1 MMDAINGFFGSILRA
16 FNSFT
21 GHYILALL
29 LFALMIKIIL
39 SPFGIKQQKNSVKQ
53 AKLKPKE
60 MAIRN
65 KYKGRTDQPTM
76 QKMQNEIMDLYQKEG
91 YSPWGGCLPM
101 ILQLVV
107 VAILY
112 GIIYNPL
119 KYICDYTPEMLNG
132 IAKFISEL
140 PGVENLSGFN
150 AETGVFSGRD
160 LDLIRY
166 LTEANLPALNESLG
180 DIGQVVL
187 SDLPNLNL
195 FGQSLADT
203 PSFSTW
209 LVLIPLLNFGFTV
222 LSTLISRKL
231 TFQPMQDN
239 PGDGKQM
246 LITSIIMS
254 AVTAWIAFTLPAA
267 LGVYWIFNTLLG
279 MLQQFI
285 LYKAIPLPKFT
296 EEDYKA
302 AEREYLGKAAKKE
315 ALEKTKAALARPMD
329 DDEYADLGEYSS
341 IYDERNAL
349 INSEPA
355 KEEEKAGVIQKAPL
369 KKNKKSKK

>member
-1 MMDAINGFFGSILRA
+1 MDVINGFFGSILRA

-21 GHYILALL
+21 GHYILALF

-53 AKLKPKE
+53 ARLKPRE

-65 KYKGRTDQPTM
+65 KYRGRNDQPTM

-91 YSPWGGCLPM
+91 YSPLGGCLPM
-101 ILQLVV
+101 IIQLVV
-107 VAILY
+107 VMILY
-112 GIIYNPL
+112 GIVYNPL

-132 IAKFISEL
+132 IASWITENIE
-140 PGVENLSGFN
+140 GVSLSGFKD
-150 AETGVFSGRD
+150 GVFSGND
-160 LDLIRY
+160 IYLIQY
-166 LTEANLPALNESLG
+166 LTQDHIASINAALG
-180 DIGQVVL
+180 DVGQIVL
-187 SDLPNLNL
+187 SDLPNFGL
-195 FGQSLADT
+195 FGNSIALAQKPVT
-203 PSFSTW
+203 SW
-209 LVLIPLLNFGFTV
+209 LVLIPILNFGFTI
-222 LSTLISRKL
+222 LSTVVSRKL

-239 PGDGKQM
+239 PAAGKQM

-254 AVTAWIAFTLPAA
+254 AVTAGIAFTLPAT
-267 LGVYWIFNTLLG
+267 LGVYWIFNTLLT

-315 ALEKTKAALARPMD
+315 HIERTKAALARPLD
-329 DDEYADLGEYSS
+329 DDEYADLGEYTS
-341 IYDERNAL
+341 IYDERAER
-349 INSEPA
+349 INSTPA
-355 KEEEKAGVIQKAPL
+355 KNEENSSVIQKAPL

>member
-1 MMDAINGFFGSILRA
+1 MDVINGFFGSILRA

-21 GHYILALL
+21 GHYILALF

-53 AKLKPKE
+53 ARLKPRE

-65 KYKGRTDQPTM
+65 KYRGRNDQPTM

-91 YSPWGGCLPM
+91 YSPLGGCLPM
-101 ILQLVV
+101 IIQLVV
-107 VAILY
+107 VMILY
-112 GIIYNPL
+112 GIVYNPL

-132 IAKFISEL
+132 IASWITENIE
-140 PGVENLSGFN
+140 GVSLSGFKD
-150 AETGVFSGRD
+150 GVFSGND
-160 LDLIRY
+160 IYLIQY
-166 LTEANLPALNESLG
+166 LTQDHIASINAALGEA
-180 DIGQVVL
+180 GQVVL
-187 SDLPNLNL
+187 SDLPNFGL
-195 FGQSLADT
+195 FGNSIALAQKPVT
-203 PSFSTW
+203 SW
-209 LVLIPLLNFGFTV
+209 LILIPIFNFGFTI
-222 LSTLISRKL
+222 LSTIISRKL

-239 PGDGKQM
+239 PAAGKQM

-254 AVTAWIAFTLPAA
+254 AVTAGIAFTLPAA
-267 LGVYWIFNTLLG
+267 LGVYWIFNTLLT

-315 ALEKTKAALARPMD
+315 HIERTKAALARPLD
-329 DDEYADLGEYSS
+329 DDEYADLGEYTS
-341 IYDERNAL
+341 IYDERAER
-349 INSEPA
+349 INSTPV
-355 KEEEKAGVIQKAPL
+355 KNEENASVIQKAPL

>member
-1 MMDAINGFFGSILRA
+1 MDVINGFFGSILRA

-21 GHYILALL
+21 GHYILALF

-53 AKLKPKE
+53 ARLKPRE

-65 KYKGRTDQPTM
+65 KYKGRNDQPTM

-91 YSPWGGCLPM
+91 YSPLGGCLPM
-101 ILQLVV
+101 IIQLVV
-107 VAILY
+107 VMILY
-112 GIIYNPL
+112 GIVYNPL

-132 IAKFISEL
+132 IASWITENIE
-140 PGVENLSGFN
+140 GVSLSGFKD
-150 AETGVFSGRD
+150 GVFSGND
-160 LDLIRY
+160 IHLIQY
-166 LTEANLPALNESLG
+166 LTQDHIASINAALGEA
-180 DIGQVVL
+180 GQVVL
-187 SDLPNLNL
+187 SDLPNFGL
-195 FGQSLADT
+195 FGNSIALAQKPVT
-203 PSFSTW
+203 SW
-209 LVLIPLLNFGFTV
+209 LVLIPILNFGFTI
-222 LSTLISRKL
+222 LSTIISRKL

-239 PGDGKQM
+239 PAAGKQM

-254 AVTAWIAFTLPAA
+254 AVTAGIAFTLPAA
-267 LGVYWIFNTLLG
+267 LGVYWIFNTLLT

-315 ALEKTKAALARPMD
+315 HIERTKAALARPLD
-329 DDEYADLGEYSS
+329 DDEYADLGEYTS
-341 IYDERNAL
+341 IYDERAER
-349 INSEPA
+349 INSTPV
-355 KEEEKAGVIQKAPL
+355 KNEENASVIQKAPL

>member
-1 MMDAINGFFGSILRA
+1 MDVINGFFGSILRA

-21 GHYILALL
+21 GHYILALF

-53 AKLKPKE
+53 ARLKPRE

-65 KYKGRTDQPTM
+65 KYRGRNDQPTM

-91 YSPWGGCLPM
+91 YSPLGGCLPM
-101 ILQLVV
+101 IIQLVV
-107 VAILY
+107 VMILY
-112 GIIYNPL
+112 GIVYNPL

-132 IAKFISEL
+132 IASWITENIE
-140 PGVENLSGFN
+140 GVSLSGFKD
-150 AETGVFSGRD
+150 GVFSGND
-160 LDLIRY
+160 IYLIQY
-166 LTEANLPALNESLG
+166 LTQDHIASINAALGEA
-180 DIGQVVL
+180 GQVVL
-187 SDLPNLNL
+187 SDLPNFGL
-195 FGQSLADT
+195 FGNSIALAQKPVT
-203 PSFSTW
+203 SW
-209 LVLIPLLNFGFTV
+209 LILIPILNFGFTI
-222 LSTLISRKL
+222 LSTIISRKL

-239 PGDGKQM
+239 PAAGKQM

-254 AVTAWIAFTLPAA
+254 AVTAGIAFTLPAT
-267 LGVYWIFNTLLG
+267 LGVYWIFNTLLT

-315 ALEKTKAALARPMD
+315 HIERTKAALARPLD
-329 DDEYADLGEYSS
+329 DDEYADLGEYTS
-341 IYDERNAL
+341 IYDERAER
-349 INSEPA
+349 INSTPV
-355 KEEEKAGVIQKAPL
+355 KNEENASVIQKAPL

>member
-1 MMDAINGFFGSILRA
+1 MDVINGFFGSILRA

-21 GHYILALL
+21 GHYILALF

-53 AKLKPKE
+53 ARLKPRE

-65 KYKGRTDQPTM
+65 KYKGRNDQPTM

-91 YSPWGGCLPM
+91 YSPLGGCLPM
-101 ILQLVV
+101 IIQLVV
-107 VAILY
+107 VMILY
-112 GIIYNPL
+112 GIVYNPL

-132 IAKFISEL
+132 IASWITENIE
-140 PGVENLSGFN
+140 GVSLSGFKD
-150 AETGVFSGRD
+150 GVFSGND
-160 LDLIRY
+160 IYLIQY
-166 LTEANLPALNESLG
+166 LTQDHIASINAALGEA
-180 DIGQVVL
+180 GQVVL
-187 SDLPNLNL
+187 SDLPNFGL
-195 FGQSLADT
+195 FGNSIALAQKPVT
-203 PSFSTW
+203 SW
-209 LVLIPLLNFGFTV
+209 LVLIPILNFGFTI
-222 LSTLISRKL
+222 LSTIISRKL

-239 PGDGKQM
+239 PAAGKQM

-254 AVTAWIAFTLPAA
+254 AVTAGIAFTLPAT
-267 LGVYWIFNTLLG
+267 LGVYWIFNTLLT

-315 ALEKTKAALARPMD
+315 HIERTKAALARPLD
-329 DDEYADLGEYSS
+329 DDEYADLGEYTS
-341 IYDERNAL
+341 IYDERAER
-349 INSEPA
+349 INSTPV
-355 KEEEKAGVIQKAPL
+355 KNEENASVIQKAPL

>member
-1 MMDAINGFFGSILRA
+1 MDVINGFFGSILRA

-21 GHYILALL
+21 GHYILALF

-53 AKLKPKE
+53 ARLKPRE

-65 KYKGRTDQPTM
+65 KYRGRNDQPTM

-91 YSPWGGCLPM
+91 YSPLGGCLPM
-101 ILQLVV
+101 IIQLVV
-107 VAILY
+107 VMILY
-112 GIIYNPL
+112 GIVYNPL

-132 IAKFISEL
+132 IASWITENIE
-140 PGVENLSGFN
+140 GVSLSGFKD
-150 AETGVFSGRD
+150 GVFSGND
-160 LDLIRY
+160 IYLIQY
-166 LTEANLPALNESLG
+166 LTQDHIASINAALGEA
-180 DIGQVVL
+180 GQVVL
-187 SDLPNLNL
+187 SDLPNFGL
-195 FGQSLADT
+195 FGNSIALAQKPVT
-203 PSFSTW
+203 SW
-209 LVLIPLLNFGFTV
+209 LILIPILNFGFTI
-222 LSTLISRKL
+222 LSTIISRKL

-239 PGDGKQM
+239 PAAGKQM

-254 AVTAWIAFTLPAA
+254 AVTAGIAFTLPAA
-267 LGVYWIFNTLLG
+267 LGVYWIFNTLLT

-315 ALEKTKAALARPMD
+315 HIERTKAALARPLD
-329 DDEYADLGEYSS
+329 DDEYADLGEYTS
-341 IYDERNAL
+341 IYDERAER
-349 INSEPA
+349 INSTPV
-355 KEEEKAGVIQKAPL
+355 KNEENASVIQKAPL

>member
-1 MMDAINGFFGSILRA
+1 MDVINGFFGSILRA

-21 GHYILALL
+21 GHYILALF

-53 AKLKPKE
+53 ARLKPRE

-65 KYKGRTDQPTM
+65 KYRGRNDQPTM
-76 QKMQNEIMDLYQKEG
+76 QKMNNEIMDLYQKEG
-91 YSPWGGCLPM
+91 YSPLGGCLPM
-101 ILQLVV
+101 IIQLVV
-107 VAILY
+107 VMILY
-112 GIIYNPL
+112 GIVYNPL

-132 IAKFISEL
+132 IASWITENIE
-140 PGVENLSGFN
+140 GVSLSGFKD
-150 AETGVFSGRD
+150 GVFSGND
-160 LDLIRY
+160 IYLIQY
-166 LTEANLPALNESLG
+166 LTQDHIASINAALGEA
-180 DIGQVVL
+180 GQVVL
-187 SDLPNLNL
+187 SDLPNFGL
-195 FGQSLADT
+195 FGNSIALAQKPVT
-203 PSFSTW
+203 SW
-209 LVLIPLLNFGFTV
+209 LVLIPILNFGFTI
-222 LSTLISRKL
+222 LSTIISRKL

-239 PGDGKQM
+239 PAAGKQM

-254 AVTAWIAFTLPAA
+254 AVTAGIAFTLPAA
-267 LGVYWIFNTLLG
+267 LGVYWIFNTLLT

-315 ALEKTKAALARPMD
+315 HIERTKAALARPLD
-329 DDEYADLGEYSS
+329 DDEYADLGEYTS
-341 IYDERNAL
+341 IYDERAER
-349 INSEPA
+349 INSTPV
-355 KEEEKAGVIQKAPL
+355 KNEENASVIQKAPL

>member
-1 MMDAINGFFGSILRA
+1 MDVINGFFGSILRA

-21 GHYILALL
+21 GHYILALF

-53 AKLKPKE
+53 ARLKPRE

-65 KYKGRTDQPTM
+65 KYRGRNDQPTM

-91 YSPWGGCLPM
+91 YSPLGGCLPM
-101 ILQLVV
+101 IIQLVV
-107 VAILY
+107 VMILY
-112 GIIYNPL
+112 GIVYNPL

-132 IAKFISEL
+132 IASWITENIE
-140 PGVENLSGFN
+140 GVSLSGFKD
-150 AETGVFSGRD
+150 GVFSGND
-160 LDLIRY
+160 IYLIQY
-166 LTEANLPALNESLG
+166 LTQDHIASINAALGEA
-180 DIGQVVL
+180 GQVVL
-187 SDLPNLNL
+187 SDLPNFGL
-195 FGQSLADT
+195 FGNSIALAQKPVT
-203 PSFSTW
+203 SW
-209 LVLIPLLNFGFTV
+209 LVLIPILNFGFTI
-222 LSTLISRKL
+222 LSTIISRKL

-239 PGDGKQM
+239 PAAGKQM

-254 AVTAWIAFTLPAA
+254 AVTAGIAFTLPAT
-267 LGVYWIFNTLLG
+267 LGVYWIFNTLLT

-315 ALEKTKAALARPMD
+315 HIERTKAALARPLD
-329 DDEYADLGEYSS
+329 DDEYADLGEYTS
-341 IYDERNAL
+341 IYDERAER
-349 INSEPA
+349 INSTPV
-355 KEEEKAGVIQKAPL
+355 KNEENASVIQKAPL

>member
-1 MMDAINGFFGSILRA
+1 MDVINGFFGSILRA

-21 GHYILALL
+21 GHYILALF

-53 AKLKPKE
+53 ARLKPRE

-65 KYKGRTDQPTM
+65 KYKGRNDQPTM

-91 YSPWGGCLPM
+91 YSPLGGCLPM
-101 ILQLVV
+101 IIQLVV
-107 VAILY
+107 VMILY
-112 GIIYNPL
+112 GIVYNPL

-132 IAKFISEL
+132 IASWITENIE
-140 PGVENLSGFN
+140 GVSLSGFKD
-150 AETGVFSGRD
+150 GVFSGND
-160 LDLIRY
+160 IYLIQY
-166 LTEANLPALNESLG
+166 LTQDHIASINAALGEA
-180 DIGQVVL
+180 GQVVL
-187 SDLPNLNL
+187 SDLPNFGL
-195 FGQSLADT
+195 FGNSIALAQKPVT
-203 PSFSTW
+203 SW
-209 LVLIPLLNFGFTV
+209 LVLIPILNFGFTI
-222 LSTLISRKL
+222 LSTIISRKL

-239 PGDGKQM
+239 PAAGKQM

-254 AVTAWIAFTLPAA
+254 AVTAGIAFTLPAA
-267 LGVYWIFNTLLG
+267 LGVYWIFNTLLT

-315 ALEKTKAALARPMD
+315 HIERTKAALARPLD
-329 DDEYADLGEYSS
+329 DDEYADLGEYTS
-341 IYDERNAL
+341 IYDERAER
-349 INSEPA
+349 INSTPV
-355 KEEEKAGVIQKAPL
+355 KNEENASVIQKAPL

>member
-1 MMDAINGFFGSILRA
+1 MDVINGFFGSILRA

-21 GHYILALL
+21 GHYILALF

-53 AKLKPKE
+53 ARLKPRE

-65 KYKGRTDQPTM
+65 KYRGRNDQPTM
-76 QKMQNEIMDLYQKEG
+76 QKMNNEIMDLYQKEG
-91 YSPWGGCLPM
+91 YSPLGGCLPM
-101 ILQLVV
+101 IIQLVV
-107 VAILY
+107 VMILY
-112 GIIYNPL
+112 GIVYNPL

-132 IAKFISEL
+132 IASWITENIE
-140 PGVENLSGFN
+140 GVSLSGFKD
-150 AETGVFSGRD
+150 GVFSGND
-160 LDLIRY
+160 IYLIQY
-166 LTEANLPALNESLG
+166 LTQDHIASINAALG
-180 DIGQVVL
+180 DVGQIVL
-187 SDLPNLNL
+187 SDLPNFGL
-195 FGQSLADT
+195 FGNSIALAQKPVT
-203 PSFSTW
+203 SW
-209 LVLIPLLNFGFTV
+209 LILIPILNFGFTI
-222 LSTLISRKL
+222 LSTIVSRKL

-239 PGDGKQM
+239 PAAGKQM

-254 AVTAWIAFTLPAA
+254 AVTAGIAFTLPAT
-267 LGVYWIFNTLLG
+267 LGVYWIFNTLLT

-315 ALEKTKAALARPMD
+315 HIERTKAALARPLD
-329 DDEYADLGEYSS
+329 DDEYADLGEYTS
-341 IYDERNAL
+341 IYDERAER
-349 INSEPA
+349 INSTPV
-355 KEEEKAGVIQKAPL
+355 KNEENASVIQKAPL

>member
-1 MMDAINGFFGSILRA
+1 MDVINGFFGSILRA

-21 GHYILALL
+21 GHYILALF

-53 AKLKPKE
+53 ARLKPRE

-65 KYKGRTDQPTM
+65 KYRGRNDQPTM
-76 QKMQNEIMDLYQKEG
+76 QKMNNEIMDLYQKEG
-91 YSPWGGCLPM
+91 YSPLGGCLPM
-101 ILQLVV
+101 IIQLVV
-107 VAILY
+107 VMILY
-112 GIIYNPL
+112 GIVYNPL

-132 IAKFISEL
+132 IASWITENIE
-140 PGVENLSGFN
+140 GVSLSGFKD
-150 AETGVFSGRD
+150 GVFSGND
-160 LDLIRY
+160 IYLIQY
-166 LTEANLPALNESLG
+166 LTQDHIASINAALGEA
-180 DIGQVVL
+180 GQVVL
-187 SDLPNLNL
+187 SDLPNFGL
-195 FGQSLADT
+195 FGNSIALAQKPVT
-203 PSFSTW
+203 SW
-209 LVLIPLLNFGFTV
+209 LVLIPILNFGFTI
-222 LSTLISRKL
+222 LSTIVSRKL

-239 PGDGKQM
+239 PAAGKQM

-254 AVTAWIAFTLPAA
+254 AVTAGIAFTLPAT
-267 LGVYWIFNTLLG
+267 LGVYWIFNTLLT

-315 ALEKTKAALARPMD
+315 HIERTKAALARPLD
-329 DDEYADLGEYSS
+329 DDEYADLGEYTS
-341 IYDERNAL
+341 IYDERAER
-349 INSEPA
+349 INSTPV
-355 KEEEKAGVIQKAPL
+355 KNEENASVIQKAPL

>member
-1 MMDAINGFFGSILRA
+1 MDVINGFFGSILRA

-21 GHYILALL
+21 GHYILALF

-53 AKLKPKE
+53 ARLKPRE

-65 KYKGRTDQPTM
+65 KYRGRNDQPTM
-76 QKMQNEIMDLYQKEG
+76 QKMNNEIMDLYQKEG
-91 YSPWGGCLPM
+91 YSPLGGCLPM
-101 ILQLVV
+101 IIQLVV
-107 VAILY
+107 VMILY
-112 GIIYNPL
+112 GIVYNPL

-132 IAKFISEL
+132 IASWITENIE
-140 PGVENLSGFN
+140 GVSLSGFKD
-150 AETGVFSGRD
+150 GVFSGND
-160 LDLIRY
+160 IYLIQY
-166 LTEANLPALNESLG
+166 LTQDHIASINAALG
-180 DIGQVVL
+180 DVGQIVL
-187 SDLPNLNL
+187 SDLPNFGL
-195 FGQSLADT
+195 FGNSIALAQKPVT
-203 PSFSTW
+203 SW
-209 LVLIPLLNFGFTV
+209 LVLIPILNFGFTI
-222 LSTLISRKL
+222 LSTIVSRKL

-239 PGDGKQM
+239 PAAGKQM

-254 AVTAWIAFTLPAA
+254 AVTAGIAFTLPAT
-267 LGVYWIFNTLLG
+267 LGVYWIFNTLLT

-315 ALEKTKAALARPMD
+315 HIERTKAALARPLD
-329 DDEYADLGEYSS
+329 DDEYADLGEYTS
-341 IYDERNAL
+341 IYDERAER
-349 INSEPA
+349 INSTPV
-355 KEEEKAGVIQKAPL
+355 KNEENASVIQKAPL

>member
-1 MMDAINGFFGSILRA
+1 MDVINGFFGSILRA

-21 GHYILALL
+21 GHYILALF

-53 AKLKPKE
+53 ARLKPRE

-65 KYKGRTDQPTM
+65 KYRGRNDQPTM
-76 QKMQNEIMDLYQKEG
+76 QKMNNEIMDLYQKEG
-91 YSPWGGCLPM
+91 YSPLGGCLPM
-101 ILQLVV
+101 IIQLVV
-107 VAILY
+107 VMILY
-112 GIIYNPL
+112 GIVYNPL

-132 IAKFISEL
+132 IASWITENIE
-140 PGVENLSGFN
+140 GVSLSGFKD
-150 AETGVFSGRD
+150 GVFSGND
-160 LDLIRY
+160 IYLIQY
-166 LTEANLPALNESLG
+166 LTQDHIASINAALGEA
-180 DIGQVVL
+180 GQVVL
-187 SDLPNLNL
+187 SDLPNFGL
-195 FGQSLADT
+195 FGNSIALAQKPVT
-203 PSFSTW
+203 SW
-209 LVLIPLLNFGFTV
+209 LVLIPILNFGFTI
-222 LSTLISRKL
+222 LSTIVSRKL

-239 PGDGKQM
+239 PSAGKQM

-254 AVTAWIAFTLPAA
+254 AVTAGIAFTLPAT
-267 LGVYWIFNTLLG
+267 LGVYWIFNTLLT

-315 ALEKTKAALARPMD
+315 HIERTKAALARPLD
-329 DDEYADLGEYSS
+329 DDEYADLGEYTS
-341 IYDERNAL
+341 IYDERAER
-349 INSEPA
+349 INSTPV
-355 KEEEKAGVIQKAPL
+355 KNEENASVIQKAPL

>member
-1 MMDAINGFFGSILRA
+1 MDVINGFFGSILRA

-21 GHYILALL
+21 GHYILALF

-53 AKLKPKE
+53 ARLKPRE

-65 KYKGRTDQPTM
+65 KYRGRNDQPTM

-91 YSPWGGCLPM
+91 YSPLGGCLPM
-101 ILQLVV
+101 IIQLVV
-107 VAILY
+107 VMILY
-112 GIIYNPL
+112 GIVYNPL

-132 IAKFISEL
+132 IASWITENIE
-140 PGVENLSGFN
+140 GVSLSGFKD
-150 AETGVFSGRD
+150 GVFSGND
-160 LDLIRY
+160 IYLIQY
-166 LTEANLPALNESLG
+166 LTQDHIASINAALGEA
-180 DIGQVVL
+180 GQVVL
-187 SDLPNLNL
+187 SDLPNFGL
-195 FGQSLADT
+195 FGNSIALAQKPVT
-203 PSFSTW
+203 SW
-209 LVLIPLLNFGFTV
+209 LVLIPILNFGFTI
-222 LSTLISRKL
+222 LSTIISRKL

-239 PGDGKQM
+239 PAAGKQM

-254 AVTAWIAFTLPAA
+254 AVTAGIAFTLPAA
-267 LGVYWIFNTLLG
+267 LGVYWIFNTLLT

-315 ALEKTKAALARPMD
+315 HIERTKAALARPLD
-329 DDEYADLGEYSS
+329 DDEYADLGEYTS
-341 IYDERNAL
+341 IYDERAER
-349 INSEPA
+349 INSTPV
-355 KEEEKAGVIQKAPL
+355 KNEENASVIQKAPL

>member
-1 MMDAINGFFGSILRA
+1 MDVINGFFGSILRA

-21 GHYILALL
+21 GHYILALF

-53 AKLKPKE
+53 ARLKPRE

-65 KYKGRTDQPTM
+65 KYRGRNDQPTM
-76 QKMQNEIMDLYQKEG
+76 QKMNNEIMDLYQKEG
-91 YSPWGGCLPM
+91 YSPLGGCLPM
-101 ILQLVV
+101 IIQLVV
-107 VAILY
+107 VMILY
-112 GIIYNPL
+112 GIVYNPL

-132 IAKFISEL
+132 IASWITENIE
-140 PGVENLSGFN
+140 GVSLSGFKD
-150 AETGVFSGRD
+150 GVFSGND
-160 LDLIRY
+160 IYLIQY
-166 LTEANLPALNESLG
+166 LTQDHIASINAALGEA
-180 DIGQVVL
+180 GQVVL
-187 SDLPNLNL
+187 SDLPNFGL
-195 FGQSLADT
+195 FGNSIALAQKPVT
-203 PSFSTW
+203 SW
-209 LVLIPLLNFGFTV
+209 LILIPILNFGFTI
-222 LSTLISRKL
+222 LSTIVSRKL

-239 PGDGKQM
+239 PAAGKQM

-254 AVTAWIAFTLPAA
+254 AVTAGIAFTLPAA
-267 LGVYWIFNTLLG
+267 LGVYWIFNTLLT

-315 ALEKTKAALARPMD
+315 HIERTKAALARPLD
-329 DDEYADLGEYSS
+329 DDEYADLGEYTS
-341 IYDERNAL
+341 IYDERAER
-349 INSEPA
+349 INSTPV
-355 KEEEKAGVIQKAPL
+355 KNEENASVIQKAPL